1 MLGKS
6 EKNEPNP
13 SPAPFVAAGISLTE
27 SSTCVIK
34 SPNPIM
40 STNTPP
46 IYTFTFWLLDRAYVL
61 TVPMNHIA
69 CKI

>member
-40 STNTPP
+40 STNSPP
-46 IYTFTFWLLDRAYVL
+46 I
-61 TVPMNHIA
+61 
-69 CKI
+69 